1 MAEAK
6 KVKAVEDFRAMNE
19 KDLQLKIAELKKQL
33 VEHHRSNAANEL
45 PSSAVIGKTRK
56 QIAKAYTVLSQM
68 KNAAAAKKEQEK

>member
-56 QIAKAYTVLSQM
+56 EIAKALTVLSQM
-68 KNAAAAKKEQEK
+68 NAAAAKKEQEK